1 MSYESPIKLTNT
13 MESIV
18 RRVREEEDKKIYE
31 CIANYGIDV
40 NKEELEKALRYDRDQ
55 YVKGYEDG
63 KAEAMQWIPIK
74 FKETTDEDGFD
85 KEEYPIMLDCS
96 TPEDGQE
103 ILVCTDNGYVM
114 FDTFFN
120 DDGCYLDSG
129 YDLEEIV
136 AWMPLPSAYKEGE

>member
-63 KAEAMQWIPIK
+63 KAEAMQWIPCSERLPEKSGKYLGQRPYGEII
-74 FKETTDEDGFD
+74 DIGFSKKHQKWNAHD
-85 KEEYPIMLDCS
+85 SSPPEYAL
-96 TPEDGQE
+96 E
-103 ILVCTDNGYVM
+103 I
-114 FDTFFN
+114 
-120 DDGCYLDSG
+120 
-129 YDLEEIV
+129 I
-136 AWMPLPSAYKEGE
+136 AWMPLPPAYKEDKE